1 MGLLLSVVP
10 ETFSYTLRELQ
21 EMRLPVLATNIGSF
35 TDRIENGITG
45 LLCAPEP
52 RAVLDRLKDVA
63 QDRTPLRRIYEN
75 LTNLAHRSVEE
86 MLQDYETLY
95 PRDYSARRYFENP
108 EAPQPLPERN
118 LQLFWRTAK
127 NTFTEKDSVVVAPL
141 GRERQIVRLHFVLPA
156 EPIEQFRLDLS
167 SQPGFFFLHE
177 LLLRDFQENVLWSWD
192 HKISSLESPLQNDI
206 LFLQPDNRDES
217 ALLYFEGNDPFLLL
231 PIPPSLLAQMKR
243 GGSVEVTFSLASA
256 EASTDVLI
264 SSVRDVQKKRDAQ
277 EKNIRPEQLEFKA
290 EIIERD
296 ARIHEL
302 EKQLVAVQNST
313 SWHLT
318 RPARALAAGMR
329 KMKRLMIHSTGHV
342 SSEQV
347 R

>member
-1 MGLLLSVVP
+1 
-10 ETFSYTLRELQ
+10 
-21 EMRLPVLATNIGSF
+21 
-35 TDRIENGITG
+35 
-45 LLCAPEP
+45 
-52 RAVLDRLKDVA
+52 
-63 QDRTPLRRIYEN
+63 
-75 LTNLAHRSVEE
+75 
-86 MLQDYETLY
+86 
-95 PRDYSARRYFENP
+95 
-108 EAPQPLPERN
+108 
-118 LQLFWRTAK
+118 
-127 NTFTEKDSVVVAPL
+127 KDSVVVAPL

-167 SQPGFFFLHE
+167 SQPGFFFLYE
-177 LLLRDFQENVLWSWD
+177 LLLRDFQEDVLWSWD

-206 LFLQPDNRDES
+206 LFLQRGDRDES

-243 GGSVEVTFSLASA
+243 GGSVEVNFSLASA
-256 EASTDVLI
+256 EASTDSLV
-264 SSVRDVQKKRDAQ
+264 SSVKEAQ
-277 EKNIRPEQLEFKA
+277 EENAALIRRVAALMEAAGGYGSDDTRLQQFEM
-290 EIIERD
+290 EIRQRD

-302 EKQLVAVQNST
+302 EKQLVAVQNSI
-313 SWHLT
+313 SWRLT